1 VKIEN
6 RKIEKARTCSTM
18 TGPRSIPEIAT
29 VTGNNSRRLPFKY
42 SKIGNPVNA
51 LSGIFGRGFF
61 YEK

>member
-1 VKIEN
+1 
-6 RKIEKARTCSTM
+6 M

-42 SKIGNPVNA
+42 SNIGKIVNA